1 MPFCPTCGYEY
12 RPGVDTCP
20 DCGALLVA
28 TLPDEAEPPNE
39 ESLVAVY
46 EAPDEFTSRMV
57 VDLLE
62 SAGIHVLEKVERS
75 AAFDD
80 LDLSAR
86 GFYSRILV
94 FESAVEQAAALIA
107 DLIADLDKDDDAD
120 PV

>member
-1 MPFCPTCGYEY
+1 
-12 RPGVDTCP
+12 
-20 DCGALLVA
+20 
-28 TLPDEAEPPNE
+28 
-39 ESLVAVY
+39 
-46 EAPDEFTSRMV
+46 
-57 VDLLE
+57 
-62 SAGIHVLEKVERS
+62 VERS

-120 PV
+120 PI